1 VSDTS
6 RLWVLS
12 DVYGSDVPWVKLGAG
27 AAIQIEGLGG
37 APRQA
42 KVAFLPPTIDES
54 TRTLKVRFE
63 LDNEKG
69 QIRPGAFATVEMT
82 LDLGRALAVPES
94 AVIHAGEHQI
104 VFVVADQRVDP
115 RAVKL
120 GPLAEGFYR
129 VEHGLAPG
137 EAVAVG
143 AQFLIDSE
151 SRLRAT
157 SSPGGPHVGH

>member
-1 VSDTS
+1 MNKTSAVAVMIHAVSPS
-6 RLWVLS
+6 L
-12 DVYGSDVPWVKLGAG
+12 KLGAG

-94 AVIHAGEHQI
+94 AVIHAGAQQVQHLLTH
-104 VFVVADQRVDP
+104 VFE
-115 RAVKL
+115 L
-120 GPLAEGFYR
+120 
-129 VEHGLAPG
+129 
-137 EAVAVG
+137 
-143 AQFLIDSE
+143 
-151 SRLRAT
+151 
-157 SSPGGPHVGH
+157 